1 MIVDTNHDALSV
13 LSCSFCGK
21 SAKEAHL
28 VIGPCVTICE
38 DCIDMAAEI
47 VGNLSGRPIETVAEA
62 TWRTLLERDI
72 ADAER
77 YILDCQ
83 SFFTP
88 TWQGSWERVHIRDC
102 EAWLT
107 RARAALS

>member
-28 VIGPCVTICE
+28 VVGPCVTICE
-38 DCIDMAAEI
+38 DCVSMAAEI

-62 TWRTLLERDI
+62 TWRALLARDV
-72 ADAER
+72 ADVQHA
-77 YILDCQ
+77 LDDDDEDRRLSQ
-83 SFFTP
+83 
-88 TWQGSWERVHIRDC
+88 WEADMC
-102 EAWLT
+102 EAWLV
-107 RARAALS
+107 RARAVLG